1 MTRPSRLVLIGHPVA
16 HSFSPGM
23 QGAALSAAGIS
34 VKYSVADV
42 APGELRATLDALSNE
57 HAAGNITIP
66 HKEAARALMTR
77 VTPLADRIGAAN
89 TFYTADDGALVGD
102 NTDVAGFAD
111 LVTSVLGTV
120 PASAR
125 FAVIGAGGAAA
136 AVLAA
141 IETWTGCSAV
151 IYARNK
157 TRAQNLSQR
166 FSGVASV
173 KAMMDA
179 PQLDGDIVVNATP
192 VGLNDDGLPVELS
205 RVAPGAAVLDLICRA
220 GETAWVRLARARGHV
235 AGDGAAMLVGQGA
248 AAFEIWFGV
257 PPDREAMWRGLTLQM
272 QST

>member
-1 MTRPSRLVLIGHPVA
+1 
-16 HSFSPGM
+16 M
-23 QGAALSAAGIS
+23 QNAALRAAGIPVS
-34 VKYSVADV
+34 YSISDV
-42 APGELRATLDALSNE
+42 APGELRATLDALSKE

-66 HKEAARALMTR
+66 HKEAAGALMTR
-77 VTPLADRIGAAN
+77 VTPLAERIGATN

-102 NTDVAGFAD
+102 NTDVAGFTE
-111 LVTSVLGTV
+111 LVTSVLGTI

-141 IETWTGCSAV
+141 IETWKGCSAV
-151 IYARNK
+151 IYARNRR
-157 TRAQNLSQR
+157 RAQQLTQR
-166 FSGVASV
+166 FSGVVSM
-173 KAMMDA
+173 KSMMDA
-179 PQLDGDIVVNATP
+179 PQLEGDIVVNATP
-192 VGLNDDGLPVELS
+192 VGLNDDELPVELS

-220 GETAWVRLARARGHV
+220 GDTAWVRSAHARGHV

-257 PPDREAMWRGLTLQM
+257 PPDREAMWRGLTQQM